1 VIEEVKG
8 TMPFL
13 IFLVWLC
20 FLLPGCEVSSEPRQK
35 GFFTY
40 TLDAQTREILEQLDL
55 EDKTPGGA
63 PFGQKFI
70 GLFVPEKF
78 LPYEPFVL
86 GLATESSIPTVLY
99 LDAPWVHRYA
109 SANWLYELDRTG
121 VFDAKKLVPAVAR
134 AFSVKPPGAT
144 SKTPEELMG
153 VPNSIKGNILFF
165 RQDLLDKYKKSPPR
179 NWDELKA
186 ICREIL
192 PREKSLKYGLIF
204 HVTNFVNDFYP
215 IFWGFG
221 GKIHDD
227 GGTLTFLEAD
237 MLAKAEPALREIV
250 GMQGTLAPG
259 PGALKNFEGPTT
271 LRQAFLRGEA
281 LFMINWNTRLHD
293 LKVMLDNPEW
303 QGRAAIRS
311 VSQVGVG
318 PIPSQSGHPKK
329 YSNIGS
335 FGWSINRFAVT
346 NFAVMENAKKFINLV
361 NSDRFQ
367 VLRAENAGEIP
378 ASQSALAQVKNQDV
392 LRIYNNIF
400 SSPEV
405 VLQPRPKSRKLNNI
419 LEKHL
424 LDALY
429 GRTTPNGAIQ
439 AAANEL
445 RQISSWD

>member
-1 VIEEVKG
+1 
-8 TMPFL
+8 MPFL
-13 IFLVWLC
+13 IFLLC
-20 FLLPGCEVSSEPRQK
+20 LCCILPGCEDLSPPGPQ
-35 GFFTY
+35 GTFTF
-40 TLDAQTREILEQLDL
+40 TLDGQTREILEQLDL
-55 EDKTPGGA
+55 RGKTSGGDQ
-63 PFGQKFI
+63 FGRKFI

-121 VFDAKKLVPAVAR
+121 VFDVKKLVPTVAK
-134 AFSVKPPGAT
+134 AFSVRPPGVT
-144 SKTPEELMG
+144 GKKTAELMG

-165 RQDLLDKYKKSPPR
+165 RQDLLDKYNKTPPR
-179 NWDELKA
+179 TWDELKA
-186 ICREIL
+186 ISREIL

-227 GGTLTFLEAD
+227 DGTLTFLQVD
-237 MLAKAEPALREIV
+237 MLAKAEEALREIV
-250 GMQGTLAPG
+250 GMQGSLAPG
-259 PGALKNFEGPTT
+259 PGDLKNFAGPTT
-271 LRQAFLRGEA
+271 LRQTFLRGEA

-293 LKVMLDNPEW
+293 LKVMLASPEW
-303 QGRAAIRS
+303 QGRAAIKS

-318 PIPSQSGHPKK
+318 PIPSQSGRPLK
-329 YSNIGS
+329 YSTIGS
-335 FGWSINRFAVT
+335 FGWSINRFAIT
-346 NFAVMENAKKFINLV
+346 NFTVMENAKKFINLV

-367 VLRAENAGEIP
+367 VLRAESSGEIP
-378 ASQSALAQVKNQDV
+378 ALQSALAQVKNQEV
-392 LRIYNNIF
+392 LRVYANIF

-405 VLQPRPKSRKLNNI
+405 ILQPRPKSRKFNNI
-419 LEKHL
+419 LESHL

-429 GRTTPNGAIQ
+429 GRTTPGGAIQ
-439 AAANEL
+439 AAATEL
-445 RQISSWD
+445 RQITSWD